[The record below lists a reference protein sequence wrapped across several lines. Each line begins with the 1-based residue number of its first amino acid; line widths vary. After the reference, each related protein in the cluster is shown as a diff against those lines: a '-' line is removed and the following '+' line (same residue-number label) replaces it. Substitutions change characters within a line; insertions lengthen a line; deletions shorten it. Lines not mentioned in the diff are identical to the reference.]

1 MNYRINIIKRG
12 DTMRYTRYEYKKSNK
27 LKFLFAISVMGL
39 ISIGGG
45 YYISNFIFQGKQ
57 IENNSI
63 YSSEVKNGSQEESFM
78 TLQCGYYSKEENAKE
93 LISSISKYCEPF
105 IVEDEGKYRVLAGIY
120 KEQDGIKKIQEF
132 KANNI
137 DVAKVNLNIQSD
149 KSEMKKIME
158 IIDGFLTITN
168 KLHESEVKSIKTSE
182 FKSWVDTTINDDGVK
197 SKKIES
203 LSNYVKA
210 LPEELDKTDNS
221 KNMQD
226 LYKLLKN

>member
-1 MNYRINIIKRG
+1 
-12 DTMRYTRYEYKKSNK
+12 MRYTRYEYKNPNK
-27 LKFLFAISVMGL
+27 LKILFTILVICV

-45 YYISNFIFQGKQ
+45 FCISNFIFQGKQ
-57 IENNSI
+57 IEDNSK
-63 YSSEVKNGSQEESFM
+63 YSSEVKSGSQEEDFM
-78 TLQCGYYSKEENAKE
+78 ALQCGYYSKEENAKE

-137 DVAKVNLNIQSD
+137 DVAKVNLNIQGN

-168 KLHESEVKSIKTSE
+168 KLQESEVKSIKTSE
-182 FKSWVDTTINDDGVK
+182 FKAWVDTTINDDVVK

-203 LSNYVKA
+203 LSNYVKS
-210 LPEELDKTDNS
+210 LPEELEKTDNS
-221 KNMQD
+221 KNMQE